1 MFGFVSQTRAVKRR
15 LQTLAML
22 NLELAKVEGKQKATS
37 LGIAGGLAIAAA
49 VLAVYGIGF
58 ALATAAAGLSEAFPV
73 WLSLLIVTAF
83 ILLVTALLGFLAVRF
98 GRKAAPP
105 KPELALEEA
114 ERTVGTLQSHV

>member
-49 VLAVYGIGF
+49 VLAVSVD
-58 ALATAAAGLSEAFPV
+58 LPV
-73 WLSLLIVTAF
+73 GLSLLIDTAF
-83 ILLVTALLGFLAVRF
+83 ILLVSALVGFLGVLLGRPP
-98 GRKAAPP
+98 APP